1 MTTAVKWVRNLTI
14 HVFIFLVHIIVYIHI
29 TIKKA
34 YCMLKNVHEV
44 ILYILL
50 QPFLQYNCQIFF
62 FFWWRETLFCQAG
75 VQWHDLSSLQPLPPG
90 FKLFSCLS
98 LLSSWDYRHVP
109 PYPANICI
117 FSRNGVLTCWPGLS
131 WFLDLMIRLTWP
143 PKVLGLQA

>member
-62 FFWWRETLFCQAG
+62 FLVEGDALLSGWSAVARSQLTPTSASW
-75 VQWHDLSSLQPLPPG
+75 VQVVPLPQ
-90 FKLFSCLS
+90 
-98 LLSSWDYRHVP
+98 P
-109 PYPANICI
+109 P
-117 FSRNGVLTCWPGLS
+117 
-131 WFLDLMIRLTWP
+131 
-143 PKVLGLQA
+143 